1 MNDKDDGVANCDVL
15 SDLTLFVQIKKREIH
30 PWRSVTLTLLHG
42 CFSRFLICTNGT
54 KLRNASHM
62 DLDLVEIKDKSEKLG
77 MVANFRFSY

>member
-1 MNDKDDGVANCDVL
+1 MEACNFTKSNTIC
-15 SDLTLFVQIKKREIH
+15 SKLTIKTPKRKH
-30 PWRSVTLTLLHG
+30 PWKPATLLKVTLLHG